1 MNSTAFSY
9 LIQADI
15 TGAPKTVLTTLITHC
30 HDKGYCFPSVKRIG
44 QISGL
49 SKATIHRAL
58 NCLKELEIITVVHRF
73 NKEGKK
79 SSNLYILNGLE
90 EMMEDKTT
98 KKNRRV
104 MSHDESYKISFEK
117 ANNTYEQA
125 SEQKDSGFALA
136 NEYDDQKISNSPKP
150 KQEPVVAPK
159 VKESPVTA
167 QTVKQTPV
175 TAQTA
180 KQTPVTAQ
188 TAKQTP
194 VTAPKPVRFE
204 GHLDKHKILEIFE
217 LYTKHNFLNRC
228 VSDLIDLLACCSY
241 LNRESEKD
249 KKRPVHKRK
258 IKNKYGLLTFL
269 TKTKQL
275 TKPIKWADDEKA
287 RLAIGEFRACGL
299 IDF

>member
-15 TGAPKTVLTTLITHC
+15 TGAPKTVLTALITHC
-30 HDKGYCFPSVKRIG
+30 HDKGYCFPSVKRLG

-98 KKNRRV
+98 KKNRRG
-104 MSHDESYKISFEK
+104 MSQDEPYKISSGRTK
-117 ANNTYEQA
+117 NTYDRG
-125 SEQKDSGFALA
+125 SELIDSSSALDK
-136 NEYDDQKISNSPKP
+136 EYEDLEISEAPKP
-150 KQEPVVAPK
+150 KTEPVA
-159 VKESPVTA
+159 
-167 QTVKQTPV
+167 
-175 TAQTA
+175 A
-180 KQTPVTAQ
+180 KQTPVM
-188 TAKQTP
+188 
-194 VTAPKPVRFE
+194 APKPVRFE
-204 GHLDKHKILEIFE
+204 GHLDKDKILEIFE

-241 LNRESEKD
+241 LNREAERD
-249 KKRPVHKRK
+249 KKRPAHKRK